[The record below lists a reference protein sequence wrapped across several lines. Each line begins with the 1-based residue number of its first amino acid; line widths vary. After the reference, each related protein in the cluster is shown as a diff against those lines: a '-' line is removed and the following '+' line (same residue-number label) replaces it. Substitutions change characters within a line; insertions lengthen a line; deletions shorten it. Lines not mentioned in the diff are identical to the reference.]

1 MASGEVPKVLWL
13 RSQLVKETPL
23 VLSSKVGNLDHH
35 HCFPHYHVSKMHG
48 IIARCPTPMIYI
60 PSNALYLG
68 TLNWKD
74 ALNNPK
80 GLFVIVS

>member
-23 VLSSKVGNLDHH
+23 VLSSKVGNLEHIITV
-35 HCFPHYHVSKMHG
+35 FVTTMFFKMHG

-60 PSNALYLG
+60 PSNAVHL
-68 TLNWKD
+68 
-74 ALNNPK
+74 
-80 GLFVIVS
+80 